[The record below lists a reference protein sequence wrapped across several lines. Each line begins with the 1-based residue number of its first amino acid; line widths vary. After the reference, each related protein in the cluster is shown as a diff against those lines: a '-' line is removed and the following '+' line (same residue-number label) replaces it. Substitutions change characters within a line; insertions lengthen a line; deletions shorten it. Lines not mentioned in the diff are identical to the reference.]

1 MTDLFARAVVRARWP
16 ILLAFA
22 LLTALSAHRMLDARL
37 DTDISHMLPADH
49 PARVS
54 QDRISELFGGT
65 DMVMIIVTADDVL
78 ARDTLKQ
85 IKQISRKVAWVRNV
99 KRVLSMF
106 TLKEIRVD
114 EGQMMAAP
122 AVKRLPRNAKK
133 REALRERIKK
143 NEFVYG
149 TVISADFKA
158 ALLIGL
164 LRPGANDRE
173 VLAGIQEVIDKN
185 PGPGV
190 VQLAGMPLVRTSVAR
205 DLSRDIKTFATVGLA
220 LVLVVLF
227 LFFRHPRVVLPP
239 FLLMLASCMV
249 AMGVLPLLG
258 WKVQVITLIVPL
270 FILAVCNAFGVHMLA
285 NHQDE
290 RRDGTDALD
299 SGVMARGLIK
309 RMGPPLLWTG
319 ITVIAALLCLRLH
332 QFTPARQLGVLAA
345 VGVLFAMAGGLLFIP
360 AIVAVLPGRRAQGED
375 PAGPARPPLMSR
387 LLHGPAQAAVG
398 HPRWVAAAA
407 VGVVLLAAPGV
418 HFMETETNPIRYY
431 DEQTSVARTSRIIAE
446 KFGGFAPISILGE
459 GDIKSP
465 AVLLKVDALERQLQ
479 KDPLVGQTLSL
490 ARVVRKLNSLT
501 HGEDKAFDRI
511 PATRAALSELMMVY
525 SMSGNP
531 EDFDRLV
538 DFPYKHA
545 QLTAR
550 ITSLKSA
557 DMGEVVQ
564 KTRDYLQTR
573 GGEVL
578 TLVGGVGVLFAD
590 LSHLIQRGLALSLM
604 ASLVLVFLLAMI
616 LARDLRVGVL
626 VLGAVLAVLILLHG
640 LMGYLGLSLNIATVL
655 LAIFVISMG
664 LDNAFN
670 MISRCRLELANEP
683 DLRQAM
689 AATIKTCGRG
699 ILGNVL
705 AVSCGFTVTFFS
717 SFTIIRSFGLL
728 VILCLVSS
736 AVIALMVLPALCL
749 LLRPRYLQGS
759 N

>member
-1 MTDLFARAVVRARWP
+1 MIDLFARAVVRAKWF

-22 LLTALSAHRMLDARL
+22 ALTALSAHRMLDARL

-54 QDRISELFGGT
+54 QDRLNKLFGGA

-85 IKQISRKVAWVRNV
+85 IKQISRKVAWVKNV

-149 TVISADFKA
+149 TVVSTDFKA
-158 ALLIGL
+158 ALLIGM
-164 LRPGANDRE
+164 LRPGANDRK
-173 VLAGIQEVIDKN
+173 VLAEIQQVIDKN

-220 LVLVVLF
+220 LVLLVLF

-239 FLLMLASCMV
+239 FFLMLAACV
-249 AMGVLPLLG
+249 AAMGVLPLLG

-270 FILAVCNAFGVHMLA
+270 FVLAVCNAFGVHMLA

-290 RRDGTDALD
+290 LRGGTDALD
-299 SGVMARGLIK
+299 SGHMARGLIK

-345 VGVLFAMAGGLLFIP
+345 VGVLFAMAGGVLFIP
-360 AIVAVLPGRRAQGED
+360 ALVAVLPGRRAQG
-375 PAGPARPPLMSR
+375 GPAAKPPLMSR
-387 LLHGPAQAAVG
+387 LLHGPAQAAVS
-398 HPRWVAAAA
+398 HPGRVAAAA
-407 VGVVLLAAPGV
+407 VIVMLLAAPGV
-418 HFMETETNPIRYY
+418 YFMETETNPIRYY
-431 DEQTSVARTSRIIAE
+431 DEETSVARTSRIIAE

-459 GDIKSP
+459 GDIKAP
-465 AVLLKVDALERQLQ
+465 KVLLRVDALERHLQ

-501 HGEDKAFDRI
+501 HGGDKAFDRI

-550 ITSLKSA
+550 ITSLNSA
-557 DMGEVVQ
+557 DMGKVVQ
-564 KTRDYLQTR
+564 KTRDYLKTR
-573 GGEVL
+573 GGGVL
-578 TLVGGVGVLFAD
+578 TQVGGVGALFAD
-590 LSHLIQRGLALSLM
+590 LSNVIQSGLAKSLI
-604 ASLVLVFLLAMI
+604 ASLVLVFVLAMV
-616 LARDLRVGVL
+616 LTRDLRIGVL
-626 VLGAVLAVLILLHG
+626 VLGAILVVLVLLHG

-655 LAIFVISMG
+655 LVIFVVSMG

-670 MISRCRLELANEP
+670 MISRCRLELAKEP
-683 DLRQAM
+683 DLKQAM
-689 AATIKTCGRG
+689 AAAIKTCGRG
-699 ILGNVL
+699 ILGNAL

-717 SFTIIRSFGLL
+717 DFTIIRSFGLL

-736 AVIALMVLPALCL
+736 AVIALIVLPALCL
-749 LLRPRYLQGS
+749 LLRPRYLQGNS
-759 N
+759 